1 MVCSS
6 WSYGVVLYEIL
17 TVGELGKLFILIFC
31 WVLYFFSCFSWFVID
46 RTDTKWN
53 KSKTPCTL
61 ISIIISEWL
70 SKQTNNA
77 WSVFIIFLNNIMYC
91 SYKTQNILKLRA
103 KVYQFELILILL
115 KSNKLPLFSLV
126 QKNIFFRYVLFF
138 LV

>member
-1 MVCSS
+1 
-6 WSYGVVLYEIL
+6 
-17 TVGELGKLFILIFC
+17 
-31 WVLYFFSCFSWFVID
+31 
-46 RTDTKWN
+46 
-53 KSKTPCTL
+53 
-61 ISIIISEWL
+61 
-70 SKQTNNA
+70 
-77 WSVFIIFLNNIMYC
+77 MYC